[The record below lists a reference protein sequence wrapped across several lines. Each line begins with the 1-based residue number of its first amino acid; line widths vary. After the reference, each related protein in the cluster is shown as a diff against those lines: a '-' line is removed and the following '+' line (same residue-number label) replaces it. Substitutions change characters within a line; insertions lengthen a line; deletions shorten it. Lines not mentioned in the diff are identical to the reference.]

1 MDAGLIVVALIALAV
16 GGLIGWLLGSRGAGE
31 GKATAESLRMQLD
44 GVVKERDEARDQ
56 IGPLNA

>member
-31 GKATAESLRMQLD
+31 ALALGYNP
-44 GVVKERDEARDQ
+44 
-56 IGPLNA
+56 GPS